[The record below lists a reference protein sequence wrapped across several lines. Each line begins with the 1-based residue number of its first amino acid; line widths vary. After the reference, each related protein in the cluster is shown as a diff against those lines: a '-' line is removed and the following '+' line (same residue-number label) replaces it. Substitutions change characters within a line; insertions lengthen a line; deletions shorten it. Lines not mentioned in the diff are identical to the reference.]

1 LDFRFEHIMTS
12 RRVFVKNGAFALVS
26 LGFAPSFL
34 ARTAF
39 AAGATARAK
48 RLIAIFQRGAVDGLS
63 VIVPFGDKEYYRARP
78 GIAIQRPGAANDA
91 AVDLDGFFGFNPRL
105 EPLKPLW
112 DARQLA
118 IVHACGS
125 PDNTRSHFDA
135 QDYMETATPGVKSTS
150 DGWLNRYL
158 QVRRLEEATPFRAV
172 ALTQQLPRALQGV
185 APALAV
191 NQLGQFG
198 IKGGQGSDAVAA
210 SFEAQFAGAADRVL
224 NNTGREAFDAI
235 KMLKGVNPAGY
246 RPENG
251 ADYPRTAFGQAL
263 QQIAQ
268 LSKADVGLEVAFAD
282 VGGWDTHVNQGSA
295 QGQLATRLDDFAR
308 GLAALV
314 GDLGDRMEDTVV
326 LTMSEFGRAVSEN
339 GNRGTDHGHGNAMIA
354 IGGGIHGGR
363 VYGKWPGLAASQRYE
378 GRDLAVTT
386 DFRDVFGEIV
396 VRHLGVADPKPIFPG
411 YAISPARFP
420 GLLT

>member
-1 LDFRFEHIMTS
+1 MTS
-12 RRVFVKNGAFALVS
+12 RRVFLKNGAFAMVT

-39 AAGATARAK
+39 AAGGATRSK

-63 VIVPFGDKEYYRARP
+63 VVVPFGENDYYRARP
-78 GIAIQRPGAANDA
+78 SIAIPRPKSGDNAAI
-91 AVDLDGFFGFNPRL
+91 DLDGFFGFNPRL
-105 EPLKPLW
+105 QALKPFW

-118 IVHACGS
+118 VVHACGS

-158 QVRRLEEATPFRAV
+158 QARHVEGATPFRAV
-172 ALTQQLPRALQGV
+172 ALTQQLPRMLQGV

-191 NQLGQFG
+191 SQLGQFG
-198 IKGGQGSDAVAA
+198 IRAGQASDIVGA
-210 SFEAQFAGAADRVL
+210 SFEAQFAAAADQVL
-224 NNTGREAFDAI
+224 NATGREAFGAI
-235 KMLKGVNPAGY
+235 KMLKGADPSGY
-246 RPENG
+246 RPEHG
-251 ADYPRTAFGQAL
+251 ADYPRSPFGQAL
-263 QQIAQ
+263 KQIAQ

-282 VGGWDTHVNQGSA
+282 LGGWDTHVNQGSA

-308 GLAALV
+308 SLAALV
-314 GDLGDRMEDTVV
+314 TDLGDQMSDTVI

-339 GNRGTDHGHGNAMIA
+339 GNRGTDHGHGNAMMA
-354 IGGGIHGGR
+354 IGGGIRGGR
-363 VYGKWPGLAASQRYE
+363 VYGKWPGLAAGQRYD

-396 VRHLGVADPKPIFPG
+396 VRHLGLANAQPIFPG
-411 YAISPARFP
+411 YNLQTSRFP
-420 GLLT
+420 GLIA

>member
-1 LDFRFEHIMTS
+1 MTS
-12 RRVFVKNGAFALVS
+12 RRVFVRNGAFALVS

-39 AAGATARAK
+39 AAGASARSR

-63 VIVPFGDKEYYRARP
+63 MIVPFGDKEYYRARP
-78 GIAIQRPGAANDA
+78 GIGIARPGAADGA
-91 AVDLDGFFGFNPRL
+91 IDLDGFFGLNPRL
-105 EPLKPLW
+105 RPLKPFW

-118 IVHACGS
+118 IVDACGS
-125 PDNTRSHFDA
+125 PNNTRSHFDA
-135 QDYMETATPGVKSTS
+135 QDYMETATPGVKSTA

-158 QVRRLEEATPFRAV
+158 QVRHLEQTTPFRAV
-172 ALTQQLPRALQGV
+172 ALTPQLPRMLQGT
-185 APALAV
+185 APALAI
-191 NQLGQFG
+191 NQLEQFG
-198 IKGGQGSDAVAA
+198 IRGGQATAMVAA
-210 SFEAQFAGAADRVL
+210 SFESQFAAAADQVL
-224 NNTGREAFDAI
+224 NSTGREAFDAI
-235 KMLKGVNPAGY
+235 KMLKGTNPSAY
-246 RPENG
+246 RPDSS

-263 QQIAQ
+263 KQIAQ

-308 GLAALV
+308 GIAALV
-314 GDLGDRMEDTVV
+314 TDLGDRMEDTIV

-339 GNRGTDHGHGNAMIA
+339 GNRGTDHGHGNAMMA
-354 IGGGIHGGR
+354 IGGGIAGGR
-363 VYGKWPGLAASQRYE
+363 VYGKWPGLAVNQRYE

-396 VRHLGVADPKPIFPG
+396 VRHLGVKDASAIFPG
-411 YAISPARFP
+411 YAISETRFP
-420 GLLT
+420 GLLG

>member
-1 LDFRFEHIMTS
+1 MTS
-12 RRVFVKNGAFALVS
+12 RRVFVKNGAVALVS

-78 GIAIQRPGAANDA
+78 SIAIEHPGSGNGAAI
-91 AVDLDGFFGFNPRL
+91 DLDGFFGFNPRL
-105 EPLKPLW
+105 QPLKPFW

-158 QVRRLEEATPFRAV
+158 QARRIEQATPFRAV
-172 ALTQQLPRALQGV
+172 ALTQQLPRVLQGT

-198 IKGGQGSDAVAA
+198 IRAGQSSEMVAA
-210 SFEAQFAGAADRVL
+210 SFEAQFAAAADHVL
-224 NNTGREAFDAI
+224 NSTGREAFDAI
-235 KMLKGVNPAGY
+235 KMLKGVNPADY
-246 RPENG
+246 RPERG
-251 ADYPRTAFGQAL
+251 ADYPRSAFGQAL

-268 LSKADVGLEVAFAD
+268 LAKADVGLEVAFAD
-282 VGGWDTHVNQGSA
+282 VGGWDTHVNQGSV
-295 QGQLATRLDDFAR
+295 QGQLATRLDDFGR

-314 GDLGDRMEDTVV
+314 TDLGDRMEDTVV
-326 LTMSEFGRAVSEN
+326 LTMSEFGRAVVEN

-354 IGGGIHGGR
+354 IGGPVHGGR
-363 VYGKWPGLAASQRYE
+363 VYGKWPGLAANQRYE

-396 VRHLGVADPKPIFPG
+396 VRHLGISDARSIFPG
-411 YAISPARFP
+411 YDVRPARFP
-420 GLLT
+420 GLFA